1 MKLFLGFKRKKKYP
15 VKIALHFHD
24 WNADIKQGMTISQIT
39 LCEGVSERDSINI
52 SHIDLS
58 ST

>member
-1 MKLFLGFKRKKKYP
+1 MKLLLDFKRKKKYP
-15 VKIALHFHD
+15 AKIALHFQD

-39 LCEGVSERDSINI
+39 LCEGMSERDSINI